1 MMVLHLEGR
10 DSMAGKGKKRRTYA
24 DGKGLAGHYV
34 LNQKFQRFED
44 RRTKR
49 LRTRG
54 ARNSQEIALAS

>member
-1 MMVLHLEGR
+1 MKKKAPKV
-10 DSMAGKGKKRRTYA
+10 KGTP
-24 DGKGLAGHYV
+24 GWYV

-54 ARNSQEIALAS
+54 AQKRAALAE